1 MKKSLNIKSNL
12 GNNIFHE
19 IFMQNEEDDRKNF
32 LEIILLESDFKVKYL
47 RSSGLLNK
55 FKKKIKPSQDYEEIF
70 LKFEDIDCANSMSQK
85 PYELSRR
92 FPFDVFKKYLDIE
105 QTKLDQKKNVN
116 YQTNKNNESDVPII
130 LPAESEN
137 PQN

>member
-1 MKKSLNIKSNL
+1 MKKSLNIKSNH

-19 IFMQNEEDDRKNF
+19 IFMHNEEDDRKNF

-105 QTKLDQKKNVN
+105 QIKLDQKKNEN
-116 YQTNKNNESDVPII
+116 YKTNK
-130 LPAESEN
+130 
-137 PQN
+137 